1 MAKEKMGLEQR
12 LDSLYKSRQILM
24 DRIDKKSLQIKNTY
38 TRGILFLVAFSAL
51 IFFRDFK
58 PSAWADSYR
67 SFANWEKK
75 YDKGLLKGVSYRDF
89 LNSQDS
95 VTQLNRY
102 RILQLMD
109 TSASDNSPML
119 TYYQQPKQGILLDS
133 LSVISKQIENLLA
146 YQKVMVKDSADLQKF
161 AQDSLAVE
169 KKFAGLIVND
179 TAQTSPVNDSL
190 LRVKKKQLDKID
202 TDADGIRLDLR
213 TKDSLSVALLQKI
226 VKEYPPIAVWADPNK
241 STSEQIGLIKE
252 EFDEY
257 TQDSTITPWLAI
269 DKTAKEWQWKYKTWK
284 ALNRK
289 VVPMGQTPKKDTTS
303 TKDSTAKKDTTTH
316 KMIEIL
322 ADWEKIFKSLKEKDQ
337 TKIKQEIIKNDSLF
351 DYNKKELKKHITTE
365 KGKQDQLQVPTA
377 QISSTKIPLPLK
389 HILLIL
395 PLIYAGMVLLIQ
407 LQHLKRS
414 TFEIRTVYV
423 EQQIED
429 YTGEEFSRTDVFGD
443 QREIGARKGNWH
455 YVRRFDFTRL
465 FKNNPTYYK
474 DFFFIGVSFLFFI
487 YLMYKWGT
495 LLIYNPNLRGWG
507 WGIALLSLIGYI
519 LFQVSYQR
527 ASRNV
532 LKKERDEYITEEQEK
547 REEKFGLNLGDQ
559 DMLNE

>member
-1 MAKEKMGLEQR
+1 
-12 LDSLYKSRQILM
+12 M

-67 SFANWEKK
+67 SFTNWEKK

-303 TKDSTAKKDTTTH
+303 TKDSTAKKDTATH
-316 KMIEIL
+316 EMIEIL

-365 KGKQDQLQVPTA
+365 KGKQDKLQVPTA

>member
-1 MAKEKMGLEQR
+1 MGLEQR

>member
-1 MAKEKMGLEQR
+1 MAREKTSLEQK
-12 LDSLYKSRQILM
+12 LDSLYKSRQLLM

-58 PSAWADSYR
+58 PSAWADAYK
-67 SFANWEKK
+67 SFTSWEKK

-109 TSASDNSPML
+109 TSASDDSPML

-133 LSVISKQIENLLA
+133 LSVISKQLENLLA
-146 YQKVMVKDSADLQKF
+146 YQKIMVKDSAELRKF
-161 AQDSLAVE
+161 SQDSIAVE
-169 KKFAGLIVND
+169 KKFAGLGIGD
-179 TAQTSPVNDSL
+179 SSAVNDSL
-190 LRVKKKQLDKID
+190 LQVKTKLLEDID
-202 TDADGIRLDLR
+202 TEADGIRLDLK
-213 TKDSLSVALLQKI
+213 TKDSLIVSLLKKL
-226 VKEYPPIAVWADPNK
+226 VKEYPPIAVWTDPTK
-241 STSEQIGLIKE
+241 SIDKQIDLIKE
-252 EFDEY
+252 EYDEY
-257 TQDSTITPWLAI
+257 TRDSTITPWLTL

-284 ALNRK
+284 ALNK
-289 VVPMGQTPKKDTTS
+289 EVEPLGQATKKDT
-303 TKDSTAKKDTTTH
+303 TAKKDTTNNNAI
-316 KMIEIL
+316 KIL
-322 ADWEKIFKSLKEKDQ
+322 ADWEKIFKLLKEKDQ
-337 TKIKQEIIKNDSLF
+337 TKIKQEVIKNDSLF
-351 DYNKKELKKHITTE
+351 DYNKKELKKHIATE
-365 KGKQDQLQVPTA
+365 KNKQDKLQVPTA

-407 LQHLKRS
+407 LLHLKRS
-414 TFEIRTVYV
+414 TFEVRTVYV

-429 YTGEEFSRTDVFGD
+429 YTGEEFSRTDIYGD
-443 QREIGARKGNWH
+443 QREIDERKSNWH
-455 YVRRFDFTRL
+455 YMRRFDFTKL

-495 LLIYNPNLRGWG
+495 LMIYNPGLRGWG
-507 WGIALLSLIGYI
+507 WGIALLSLIGYVI
-519 LFQVSYQR
+519 LQISYQR
-527 ASRNV
+527 TSRNV
-532 LKKERDEYITEEQEK
+532 LKKERDEYTTEEQEK
-547 REEKFGLNLGDQ
+547 REEKFGLNQGDR
-559 DMLNE
+559 DSGIIDS